1 MNSKR
6 YPIASYVP
14 LNPNKSTA
22 KSKAFNDLDTTLKQM
37 TFSEIIADPD
47 YHFENCFVTN
57 FDLTHHEC
65 RGDSLSFSRKYYETI
80 FNEKVKRE
88 ITSKTDQNLFISSAI
103 TSERKDM
110 TIEKEILRKHFNR
123 EILEE
128 NLQKKVFFYRL

>member
-1 MNSKR
+1 M
-6 YPIASYVP
+6 P

-22 KSKAFNDLDTTLKQM
+22 KNKAFNDLDMTLKQM
-37 TFSEIIADPD
+37 TFNEIIADLD

-57 FDLTHHEC
+57 FDLIHHEC
-65 RGDSLSFSRKYYETI
+65 KGDSLSFSRKYYETI
-80 FNEKVKRE
+80 FNE

-110 TIEKEILRKHFNR
+110 IIEKEILRKHFNR